1 MERIT
6 NKWNDKIRNKAI
18 SIIRNLS
25 TENSLSFEEKGVLSS
40 FLVIE
45 RTENSKLA
53 HYEDM
58 EEQGLLTVIDNETF
72 QRDNLDRCTHRHCN
86 KCDKYRRE
94 LQRYKDMENEGW
106 LIELPCAVGDTV
118 WELCKCVD
126 GMYRVYP
133 GTVKVLVPQGSIRR
147 IKNES
152 PSIWNLYATSE
163 YTYMYK
169 SFSDFGKTVFT
180 TKEAAEAKL
189 KEMEGVNE

>member
-6 NKWNDKIRNKAI
+6 NKWNDEIRNKAI

-58 EEQGLLTVIDNETF
+58 EGQGLLTVIDNETF
-72 QRDNLDRCTHRHCN
+72 KRDNLDRCTHRHCN
-86 KCDKYRRE
+86 KCDKYRRD
-94 LQRYKDMENEGW
+94 LQLYKDLEEQGR

-118 WELCKCVD
+118 YWISESDACLFCNGPCYERCEEGALK
-126 GMYRVYP
+126 
-133 GTVKVLVPQGSIRR
+133 
-147 IKNES
+147 IKEIPFKQHMLNE
-152 PSIWNLYATSE
+152 IGEIIFL
-163 YTYMYK
+163 
-169 SFSDFGKTVFT
+169 
-180 TKEAAEAKL
+180 TKEEAEAKL
-189 KEMEGVNE
+189 KEMEGAE

>member
-6 NKWNDKIRNKAI
+6 NKWNDEIRNKVI

-45 RTENSKLA
+45 KTENSKLA

-86 KCDKYRRE
+86 KCDKYRRD
-94 LQRYKDMENEGW
+94 LQRYKDLEEQYK
-106 LIELPCAVGDTV
+106 LIELPCAVGEEV
-118 WELCKCVD
+118 WDIASICGKRPVSHKIETLT
-126 GMYRVYP
+126 YALF
-133 GTVKVLVPQGSIRR
+133 VK
-147 IKNES
+147 
-152 PSIWNLYATSE
+152 NL
-163 YTYMYK
+163 
-169 SFSDFGKTVFT
+169 FGHRFFL
-180 TKEAAEAKL
+180 TKEEAEAKL

>member
-58 EEQGLLTVIDNETF
+58 DEPGIYAGLQVAIDVI
-72 QRDNLDRCTHRHCN
+72 
-86 KCDKYRRE
+86 KK
-94 LQRYKDMENEGW
+94 
-106 LIELPCAVGDTV
+106 GDT
-118 WELCKCVD
+118 K
-126 GMYRVYP
+126 
-133 GTVKVLVPQGSIRR
+133 
-147 IKNES
+147 
-152 PSIWNLYATSE
+152 
-163 YTYMYK
+163 
-169 SFSDFGKTVFT
+169 
-180 TKEAAEAKL
+180 
-189 KEMEGVNE
+189 